1 MTKIALPEFDAVIF
15 DMDGSL
21 VDSMWMWRA
30 IDEEY
35 LGKFGIL
42 VPSTLQEEIGGKSF
56 TETAAYFQK
65 RFGIT
70 DDIEVMKQEWN
81 DMAFEKYRTQ
91 VPFKKGALAFLQW
104 CKDHGKKLGVATSNS
119 RELVDNVGEVLG
131 FDKYF
136 DCIMTSCEAKKGKPA
151 PDIYLLVA
159 QRLQVAP
166 ERCLVFED
174 IVQGI
179 QAGKAA
185 GMTVFGV
192 EDDYSSD
199 TREEKKQLSDYYI
212 TDFTDLNI
220 V

>member
-1 MTKIALPEFDAVIF
+1 MEKMNMPEFDAVIF

-35 LGKFGIL
+35 LSRFGL
-42 VPSTLQEEIGGKSF
+42 EVPTTLQEEIGGKSF
-56 TETAAYFQK
+56 TETAIFFQK

-70 DDIEVMKQEWN
+70 DDVEKIKQDWN

-91 VPFKKGALAFLQW
+91 VPYKKGALEFLQW
-104 CKDHGKKLGVATSNS
+104 CKANGKKLGVATSNS
-119 RELVDNVGEVLG
+119 RELVDNVGKVLG
-131 FDKYF
+131 YDQYF
-136 DCIMTSCEAKKGKPA
+136 DCIMTGCEAKRGKPF

-159 QRLQVAP
+159 KRLGVAP
-166 ERCLVFED
+166 ERCIVFED

-185 GMTVFGV
+185 GMTVFAV
-192 EDDYSSD
+192 EDAYSAD
-199 TREEKKQLSDYYI
+199 TRDEKIRLADYYI
-212 TDFTDLNI
+212 TDFTDI
-220 V
+220 SV